1 MSNSNDSETGTSW
14 WVGDAAFVRNLAR
27 AQDRMR
33 ADTPSKGTIAYLQE
47 VEASDERESMGLPR
61 FKSAKKR
68 STLAPPPTPST
79 TR

>member
-1 MSNSNDSETGTSW
+1 MSDETAGTSW
-14 WVGDAAFVRNLAR
+14 WVGDAAFVRNLAK

-61 FKSAKKR
+61 FRAKSAK
-68 STLAPPPTPST
+68 TPK
-79 TR
+79 

>member
-1 MSNSNDSETGTSW
+1 MSNDTPESGTSW
-14 WVGDAAFVRNLAR
+14 WVGDAAFVRNLAK

-61 FKSAKKR
+61 FKSAKVKKP
-68 STLAPPPTPST
+68 AK
-79 TR
+79 

>member
-1 MSNSNDSETGTSW
+1 MSDEIEGGSW
-14 WVGDAAFVRNLAR
+14 WVGTSAFVRNLAS

-33 ADTPSKGTIAYLQE
+33 KDTPSKGTIAYLQE